1 MEMSHNNLPQDE
13 KAQLNKKLWNRV
25 LQAAVD
31 AQKLVP
37 EAIAAGGTAA
47 ALYANHR
54 LSVDTD
60 HLLMNLS
67 DQFESVQE
75 TLEASPNW
83 KTARI
88 QPPVL
93 ILGAINGMEVG
104 FRQSR
109 RSLPIETTEIE
120 TSAGKIRVPTLDE
133 ILGMKAYL
141 SYSRRT
147 TRDFLDF
154 AAMSSLL
161 SEKEVLQTLLRSDK
175 RYGELQSTSV
185 SFEIAKALH
194 EAEPYDLSKVNLE
207 HYKSIQPPWNQWQ
220 HVEGV
225 CRMFGEK
232 FGEALVLA
240 EKGQ

>member
-1 MEMSHNNLPQDE
+1 MEMSHNNPPHDE
-13 KAQLNKKLWNRV
+13 KARLNEELWHQV

-37 EAIAAGGTAA
+37 EAIAAGGTVA
-47 ALYANHR
+47 ALYAKHR

-67 DQFESVQE
+67 NQFESVQE
-75 TLEASPNW
+75 VLEASPNW

-93 ILGAINGMEVG
+93 ILGALNGMEVG

-120 TSAGKIRVPTLDE
+120 TSAGNIRVPTLDE

-141 SYSRRT
+141 LYSRRT

-154 AAMSSLL
+154 AALSSLL
-161 SEKEVLQTLLRSDK
+161 SEKGVLQTLLRSDQ
-175 RYGELQSTSV
+175 RYGELQTTPV
-185 SFEIAKALH
+185 SLEIAKALH
-194 EAEPYDLSKVNLE
+194 EAKPYDLSKVNLE

-232 FGEALVLA
+232 FGEALVLKG
-240 EKGQ
+240 KGQ